1 MIIHEQ
7 DPLASKLEKSFM
19 LCEEFIN
26 TYWSQYILLEKEF
39 AATLHYL
46 SLDMENEEA
55 FSQAYVKLLLELGSE
70 IDVAFK
76 QYCTN
81 IDPSFNGKNMTDYQ
95 KCALA
100 NASDFIVQDVEEKIT
115 HRNLHPWNE
124 WTHIPRNAPYW
135 WNAYN
140 RIKHNRTEK
149 SKINNVEKI
158 SYKFANQKYT
168 LLALAGLYQ
177 ILVYTYYK
185 LAQDENKRIRTPMPG
200 SRLFELKGGM
210 WSAVQFWDEMAF
222 YLDEESGEFWMESSI
237 LHYN

>member
-1 MIIHEQ
+1 
-7 DPLASKLEKSFM
+7 M

-39 AATLHYL
+39 MATLHYL
-46 SLDMENEEA
+46 SLCEENEEA

-76 QYCTN
+76 QYCAN
-81 IDPSFNGKNMTDYQ
+81 IDPSFNGKNMQDYQ
-95 KCALA
+95 KCVLT

-115 HRNLHPWNE
+115 HRNMRPWNE
-124 WTHIPRNAPYW
+124 WTHIPPRAPYW

-140 RIKHNRTEK
+140 RIKHNRTEN
-149 SKINNVEKI
+149 SNIDNMEKV

-177 ILVYTYYK
+177 ILVYTYYR
-185 LAQDENKRIRTPMPG
+185 LAQNENKRICTPMPG
-200 SRLFELKGGM
+200 SRLFELKSGM
-210 WSAVQFWDEMAF
+210 WSDVQFYGDIAL
-222 YLDEESGEFWMESSI
+222 YLDEDNGCLCMETST
-237 LHYN
+237 LCY